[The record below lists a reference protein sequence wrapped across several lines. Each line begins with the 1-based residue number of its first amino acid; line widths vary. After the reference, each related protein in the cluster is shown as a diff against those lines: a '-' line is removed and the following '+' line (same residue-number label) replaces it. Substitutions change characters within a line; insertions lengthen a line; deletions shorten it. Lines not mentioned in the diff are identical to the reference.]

1 MQFHQTIRHL
11 YCNKSPKQK
20 SKITCRLS
28 NAAPYKLSLTC
39 PYPKHPSL
47 LSQVNGNQTGL
58 HQISLGCLRKKER
71 EREREGGRE
80 EERKKKVFS
89 DPNLHSHSIG
99 QDDNKKSTFLISPL
113 VRGIWVLPTKL
124 RPLEGKTIWKKG

>member
-1 MQFHQTIRHL
+1 MLEKERE
-11 YCNKSPKQK
+11 
-20 SKITCRLS
+20 
-28 NAAPYKLSLTC
+28 
-39 PYPKHPSL
+39 
-47 LSQVNGNQTGL
+47 
-58 HQISLGCLRKKER
+58 RKR
-71 EREREGGRE
+71 EREREGRRKKE
-80 EERKKKVFS
+80 KKKVFS